1 MTPRV
6 LFLIELLDKLGAPL
20 MLSAVGAGG
29 DDAAQA
35 KAVAGMVGASVQL
48 GMALGQGIGVNDTA
62 AGEDEADSL
71 RVALTALSAPV
82 VGELYRALGRVPGDE
97 DIRKTA
103 KALDSVIT
111 LAQNFSPAA
120 GHAARLKLIDG
131 SRPMFDASQSQIF
144 YLSAMLPVLGVVAEF
159 SYGKPENQL
168 LAEIAAKLE
177 QRAES
182 LRGDLMG
189 SGADD
194 AEVRFSELMILQSLA
209 RLYAECHRAHT
220 RDVMAEEE
228 PVNAPSIDPVW
239 TAFDTRLAMLETLLN
254 IAVPESERGA
264 AMPAPAPVSTTPP
277 AAATAPSAGGSSP
290 LGMFA
295 KKPAEA
301 AAPAVPAAEPAP
313 VDSPPAT
320 PPAPAA
326 TNAPPAAGGSPM
338 SFFKKK
344 PADGQSEG

>member
-1 MTPRV
+1 MTPRA

-20 MLSAVGAGG
+20 MLSAVTAGG

-62 AGEDEADSL
+62 GNEDNADSL
-71 RVALTALSAPV
+71 RVSLTALSAPIV
-82 VGELYRALGRVPGDE
+82 AELHRGLGRVPGD
-97 DIRKTA
+97 DDVRKA
-103 KALDSVIT
+103 ARSLESIIT

-120 GHAARLKLIDG
+120 GHAARLKLLDG

-144 YLSAMLPVLGVVAEF
+144 YLSAMLPVLTAVAEF

-168 LAEIAAKLE
+168 LAEIAGKLE
-177 QRAES
+177 QRAEA
-182 LRGDLMG
+182 LRADLMG

-194 AEVRFSELMILQSLA
+194 AEIRFSELMILQSLA

-220 RDVMAEEE
+220 RAVMAEEE
-228 PVNAPSIDPVW
+228 PVSAPSIDPVW
-239 TAFDTRLAMLETLLN
+239 AAFDMRLAMLETLLN
-254 IAVPESERGA
+254 IAVPDGQRTSTA
-264 AMPAPAPVSTTPP
+264 SLSPAPVTAPAASPP
-277 AAATAPSAGGSSP
+277 ASGGSP

-295 KKPAEA
+295 KKPEA
-301 AAPAVPAAEPAP
+301 PAPAVTPAAEESPAP
-313 VDSPPAT
+313 S
-320 PPAPAA
+320 APAS
-326 TNAPPAAGGSPM
+326 APPVAPGGSPM

-344 PADGQSEG
+344 PAEGGTES